1 MRPGKM
7 SERRKRGRRS
17 CVDEKEEARGEEE
30 LVRKEKRIEIV
41 RKREEEKRETEGEE
55 LRWECGRKERQKVE
69 DTEER
74 KMRR

>member
-1 MRPGKM
+1 M
-7 SERRKRGRRS
+7 SEERRKGGQS
-17 CVDEKEEARGEEE
+17 CVDEKEEAKGEEE
-30 LVRKEKRIEIV
+30 RVRKEKRIEIV
-41 RKREEEKRETEGEE
+41 RKREEEEGETGGKE